1 MMIKAHYKKQFLN
14 SCKLFSYLFIERQY
28 GDCFNQC
35 YVHRAVS
42 VKGNVNR
49 SSKSYG

>member
-28 GDCFNQC
+28 GDFFNQC
-35 YVHRAVS
+35 YANRAVS